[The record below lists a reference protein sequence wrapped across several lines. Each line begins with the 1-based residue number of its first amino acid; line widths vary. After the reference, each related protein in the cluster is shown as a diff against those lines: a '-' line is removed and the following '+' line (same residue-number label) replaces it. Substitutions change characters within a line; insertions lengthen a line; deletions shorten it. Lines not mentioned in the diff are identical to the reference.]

1 MSGVHVI
8 ALVSAVV
15 TLSAILEMC
24 RRRQL
29 REKYALVWLVV
40 CVVVAAIA
48 IAPGLFNRLA
58 HAMGVISPPALLTVM
73 AALFLLV
80 VCVHLSWELGRTEEK
95 TRLLAEEV
103 TLLRNELEFLK
114 TPVGES
120 QLPRGSRRNRPGERA
135 STTLPAEASR

>member
-8 ALVSAVV
+8 ALVSAVL

-48 IAPGLFNRLA
+48 IAPGLFNRFA
-58 HAMGVISPPALLTVM
+58 HDMGVISPPDLLTVV

-103 TLLRNELEFLK
+103 TLLRNELELLK
-114 TPVGES
+114 TPATE
-120 QLPRGSRRNRPGERA
+120 LRPLRGSRRNRPAGRA
-135 STTLPAEASR
+135 STTLPAEGAR